1 MICDVS
7 HGDEEHHE
15 DADHNRML
23 DGHETPTEHHE
34 DEHHEDE
41 HHEDMEGEM

>member
-7 HGDEEHHE
+7 HMDEEHHE

-23 DGHETPTEHHE
+23 DGHLPTNSTMT